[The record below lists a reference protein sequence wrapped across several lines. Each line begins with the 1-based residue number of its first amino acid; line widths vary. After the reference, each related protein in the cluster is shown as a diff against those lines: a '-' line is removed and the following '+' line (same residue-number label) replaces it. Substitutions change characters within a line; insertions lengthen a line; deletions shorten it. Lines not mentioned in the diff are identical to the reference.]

1 MTRQSLYSIGCLPGL
16 NSGSKC
22 QVLQRARIIFLSTR
36 RYLQPRFRL
45 RNSSDSLLIIAGF
58 RRAET
63 WIQDGGAMVVST
75 LNAVAS
81 LDVNLFEQVAGWH
94 A

>member
-1 MTRQSLYSIGCLPGL
+1 
-16 NSGSKC
+16 
-22 QVLQRARIIFLSTR
+22 
-36 RYLQPRFRL
+36 
-45 RNSSDSLLIIAGF
+45 LLKIAGF
-58 RRAET
+58 RLAGT